1 MISASLVALALPLVA
16 SSANATQA
24 RVRIAG
30 LAPVAT
36 KDVVVNTAITTSF
49 DLALTQ
55 RHEAALTTYIA
66 NLSNTGSPEYH
77 RYLTPASY
85 AATYGATSGGS
96 LRCARTSRATDEPHH
111 PQCGTRH
118 SARARYHE
126 RHCARLRR
134 AGGDGAPEHGY
145 ARARTSRVTGRCPP
159 RSPRTSR
166 PSRDSTQSRR
176 CPRSQPRP
184 RSTVGHYAGHV
195 PVGGLVDRHP
205 AQQPGRLYR
214 ATAGRT
220 LRTEHGVGQ
229 G

>member
-1 MISASLVALALPLVA
+1 MA

-24 RVRIAG
+24 RVRISG
-30 LAPVAT
+30 LAPVPT
-36 KDVVVNTAITTSF
+36 KDVVVNSVITTSF

-55 RHEAALTTYIA
+55 RHEAALTNYIA

-85 AATYGATSGGS
+85 AATYGATSS
-96 LRCARTSRATDEPHH
+96 EVAALRTYFARYGMSHTTLSAGRDILHVRGTTSEI
-111 PQCGTRH
+111 
-118 SARARYHE
+118 ARAFD
-126 RHCARLRR
+126 APVVTVRLSTGTLSAHFTSNGTLPTSIAKDVTAI
-134 AGGDGAPEHGY
+134 AGLDTVVPLS
-145 ARARTSRVTGRCPP
+145 TSLE
-159 RSPRTSR
+159 
-166 PSRDSTQSRR
+166 
-176 CPRSQPRP
+176 PRP